1 MYFLRKVIATVLM
14 LVASFFKILT
24 ITVSPKDLK
33 EDFKNAIW
41 SSKRTIKGTVLRW
54 YFPYLY
60 LRISL
65 STICLPLK

>member
-33 EDFKNAIW
+33 EDFKNAI
-41 SSKRTIKGTVLRW
+41 
-54 YFPYLY
+54 
-60 LRISL
+60 
-65 STICLPLK
+65 